1 MDTLIAGRYE
11 LGREIG
17 RGGMGAVWLARDVVL
32 DREVAVKRVGLTP
45 GTNSTDLERVRREAR
60 VSAML
65 NHEHVVAVYDLVT
78 EGHAHWLVMEHVPS
92 VNLGE
97 LIRTEG
103 PLPPDEAARLVGQA
117 ATAVAAAHQAGIVHR
132 DIKPSNLLVTSD
144 RTVKLSDF
152 GIARAGDD
160 PTLTQTGMVTGSPG
174 YLSPEVASG
183 HAATPASDVWSLGA
197 TVFHAVT
204 GAPPYDTTENL
215 IGALY
220 RIVHEEPPRTDLA
233 GWLDPL
239 LRATMHRDPSQRW
252 SAHQVARFLNGGP
265 AQAPAPVLA
274 PTHTAPVV
282 APAPTHHLAAE
293 QARHEPATPEAFA
306 QPASVPGSGS
316 GETTA
321 VFAPAHTKKRSPWP
335 AVLGVLALLG
345 VVVLGAWLFLRDGDD
360 TRGAD
365 NAGNAGNTTSESSQ
379 TASESSSTTPS
390 DAPTEQGMR
399 DFVTNYLGTVTS
411 DPATTWTMLT
421 PAFQEASGGYGSYTG
436 FWNGMAKAAVSDIV
450 ADPETLEVSYHVDYT
465 VKGGQN
471 KSDDVRLR
479 LTYADGS
486 YKIDDEL

>member
-97 LIRTEG
+97 LIQREG
-103 PLPPDEAARLVGQA
+103 PLTPDEAARLVGQA
-117 ATAVAAAHQAGIVHR
+117 AIAVAAAHEAGIVHR
-132 DIKPSNLLVTSD
+132 DIKPSNMLVTSD

-152 GIARAGDD
+152 GIARTGDD

-183 HAATPASDVWSLGA
+183 QLATPASDVWSLGA

-220 RIVHEEPPRTDLA
+220 RIVHEEPPRTELA

-252 SAHQVARFLNGGP
+252 SARQVARFLNGGSG
-265 AQAPAPVLA
+265 QAPALVPTYAAQPV
-274 PTHTAPVV
+274 
-282 APAPTHHLAAE
+282 PAPTRHLASAPPD
-293 QARHEPATPEAFA
+293 HLGEAQSA
-306 QPASVPGSGS
+306 QSAGP

-321 VFAPAHTKKRSPWP
+321 VFASTGERKRSAWP
-335 AVLGVLALLG
+335 AVLGVLTLVAVVALG
-345 VVVLGAWLFLRDGDD
+345 VWFLNLGGNDDRGNGAGDSTD
-360 TRGAD
+360 E
-365 NAGNAGNTTSESSQ
+365 TSQSTSQ
-379 TASESSSTTPS
+379 SSSSAPS

-399 DFVTNYLGTVTS
+399 DFVTNYLGTVTQ
-411 DPATTWTMLT
+411 DPATTWQMLT
-421 PAFQEASGGYGSYTG
+421 PAFQEASGGYGSYSG
-436 FWNGMAKAAVSDIV
+436 FWGGMANAKVSDIV
-450 ADPETLEVSYHVDYT
+450 ADPATLEVSYHVDYT
-465 VKGGQN
+465 VKGGKN
-471 KSDDVRLR
+471 SSDDVRLR
-479 LTYADGS
+479 LTYEDGS